1 MKRLLFA
8 AVCALL
14 VLFNGVYLLQLLILR
29 TSLALHIL
37 ICSAPLAAGRVEC
50 RRHGDSGDSA
60 RQYKLFVFGD
70 DYADTGN
77 YPLADLSKTTR
88 AWYYPY
94 GSNDKDHGM
103 SASGRFSNG
112 LVLPD
117 FIGTYVRS

>member
-1 MKRLLFA
+1 M
-8 AVCALL
+8 
-14 VLFNGVYLLQLLILR
+14 
-29 TSLALHIL
+29 
-37 ICSAPLAAGRVEC
+37 EC

-117 FIGTYVRS
+117 FIGTYIRS

>member
-1 MKRLLFA
+1 
-8 AVCALL
+8 VD
-14 VLFNGVYLLQLLILR
+14 
-29 TSLALHIL
+29 
-37 ICSAPLAAGRVEC
+37 C
-50 RRHGDSGDSA
+50 RRHGDSDSD

-117 FIGTYVRS
+117 FIGTCSDPLPVISKFARAECS